1 MKIVL
6 DASAVVKWFVREEE
20 SGEMEELLG
29 KFLSGEVEFHSPELL
44 LVELANV
51 LRYARGLTPE
61 DVARAVEAVRALG
74 VNLVDDLQVLGEAI
88 ELAFQRDVTVY
99 DALYVSL
106 AQRLSGRLVTYDGK
120 LLRKFGGLA
129 ATASE
134 LLGSPSPRD

>member
-1 MKIVL
+1 
-6 DASAVVKWFVREEE
+6 
-20 SGEMEELLG
+20 MEELLD